1 MKIGIFSLPN
11 ISDCI
16 ECTAT
21 YQLSDDLT
29 IIVLFKPQPRGEN
42 DIIIDIYK
50 NDISDA
56 NKIISG
62 KILALSSLLC
72 QPRTDI
78 DFPYYLYCYDT
89 DGTGLPLNQFTLQ
102 NFYFQFNNFEDG
114 SIAEDTESE
123 E

>member
-1 MKIGIFSLPN
+1 MKISIFSLPN

-42 DIIIDIYK
+42 DIIIDIYR

-62 KILALSSLLC
+62 KIL
-72 QPRTDI
+72 I
-78 DFPYYLYCYDT
+78 
-89 DGTGLPLNQFTLQ
+89 
-102 NFYFQFNNFEDG
+102 
-114 SIAEDTESE
+114 
-123 E
+123 